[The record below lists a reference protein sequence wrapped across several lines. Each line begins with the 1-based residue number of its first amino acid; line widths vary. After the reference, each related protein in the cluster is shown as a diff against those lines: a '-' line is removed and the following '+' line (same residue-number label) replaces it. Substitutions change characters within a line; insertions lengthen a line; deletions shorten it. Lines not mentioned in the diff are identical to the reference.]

1 MSYICDRCGKG
12 FTTKRRLQTH
22 KSKKIPCVKMK
33 IMADDK
39 HLDKNVKICDPDRSG
54 SIRINPITGS
64 SIVKQYACKYCGKTF
79 TLNSNRIRHQRYR
92 CQKKGM
98 KDCLY
103 VSDSENSSSDDT
115 LMITNDH
122 KMITKD
128 HSIITN
134 DHKIILDVKT
144 RKVIRNEQTDIRNDT
159 ILCEYCG
166 KIFSYMTNKIRHE
179 KHYCKFRRRNDI
191 LDDQQKQLND
201 KQKTINLLQD
211 QLDKKDKKIE
221 KKDDK
226 LKRVYTEKEVLGKAV
241 NNYNF
246 VFEACKN
253 SRDLRCPVIEYNP
266 QIPMI
271 GYTNEHDVEDEID
284 TENDTENE
292 VCLDDEYENEDD
304 NNIEQIV
311 GLNSNDI
318 IKEDPVVKFVEE
330 QVEFYVNLGA
340 RNGITTMIRKLI
352 VDNMKIIDRGA
363 WCIDPNRS
371 NFIIKSNGMMFQDRN
386 GQDLLSIIMPG
397 IEKIF
402 FDDLSYWS
410 NKLQA
415 EGYTKSTG
423 TIENLCKRQ
432 TFVREMRDKV
442 VRKHIAHDIGAPL
455 YADRKKIV
463 EQLKQ
468 ENFDNI
474 NIIFDDT
481 PIKTHDIEE
490 ID

>member
-64 SIVKQYACKYCGKTF
+64 SIVKQNACKYCGKTF

-103 VSDSENSSSDDT
+103 VSDSENSSSDDSSNQPIST
-115 LMITNDH
+115 KINQRQPKSTKNQPKSTN
-122 KMITKD
+122 KIKTE
-128 HSIITN
+128 SIIQERIF
-134 DHKIILDVKT
+134 K
-144 RKVIRNEQTDIRNDT
+144 
-159 ILCEYCG
+159 CEYCN
-166 KIFSYMTNKIRHE
+166 KIFKENWIKERHIRCRCKRKKELVNQQQEKIDFLENKLVE
-179 KHYCKFRRRNDI
+179 KE
-191 LDDQQKQLND
+191 
-201 KQKTINLLQD
+201 
-211 QLDKKDKKIE
+211 KKIE